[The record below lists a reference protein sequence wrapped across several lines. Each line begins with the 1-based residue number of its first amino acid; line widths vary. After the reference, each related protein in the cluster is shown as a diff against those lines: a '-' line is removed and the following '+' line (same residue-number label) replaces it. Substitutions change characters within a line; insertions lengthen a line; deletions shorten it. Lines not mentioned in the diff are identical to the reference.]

1 MKKLFSIIMCCTLTF
16 MMSFTAFAAEN
27 ASSNV
32 GQKIVV
38 NEYDLA
44 KQLANKSVKTLS
56 QNGYLKMVTVRMKS
70 EILKTIKMF
79 IVSILKS

>member
-32 GQKIVV
+32 GQ
-38 NEYDLA
+38 
-44 KQLANKSVKTLS
+44 
-56 QNGYLKMVTVRMKS
+56 
-70 EILKTIKMF
+70 
-79 IVSILKS
+79 